1 MAVKVLLQ
9 GCLGVPWDAGKRKG
23 PESLRSAMTLLRA
36 AVYPTST
43 MSESGLRAATSKV
56 EMTCGLGQVFSLGDI
71 EVLGLWAQ

>member
-1 MAVKVLLQ
+1 MVRVPQ
-9 GCLGVPWDAGKRKG
+9 GCLGFPWEAEKRKC

-56 EMTCGLGQVFSLGDI
+56 EMTFD
-71 EVLGLWAQ
+71 LWAGPGVLPWRY